1 MPASSDQTRLID
13 SQAQLDEVC
22 EQLAAKNIIALDTE
36 FMRTDTYYPKLCLIQ
51 LATDSRS
58 ACIDV
63 LANLDTGRI
72 LECLVNSQRLKIFHA
87 AKQDLEAFQLTFGQL
102 PEPIFDTQI
111 AAGLLGYQAQ
121 IGYANLVME
130 LIGVRLEKGQTRTD
144 WSRRPLTKAQLKYA
158 GDDVLHLAELHA
170 RLRAELEAA
179 GRYDWALEDSA
190 ELIDPPLYVARPED
204 AWRRMPSIPSLPIPI
219 QARARRLMAWREA
232 RAQHIDRPRGWVL
245 TDKALLA
252 IAAADP
258 RDETALKNL
267 PDLPPAVIRKQG
279 KVIFQELRQANGDVE
294 GGRVDFRQVIKPG
307 PPDAKALKNLSDVVG
322 GKARELNISAELLT
336 TKRDLTALLRGDRDI
351 KVLRGWRLEVIG
363 EPLLKIMGSD
373 PIFHNSR
380 HARSR

>member
-373 PIFHNSR
+373 PIFS
-380 HARSR
+380 

>member
-51 LATDSRS
+51 LATDSRP

-144 WSRRPLTKAQLKYA
+144 WSRRPLTEAQLKYA

-179 GRYDWALEDSA
+179 GRYDWVLEDSA

-204 AWRRMPSIPSLPIPI
+204 AWRRMQSIPSLPIPI

-279 KVIFQELRQANGDVE
+279 KVIFRELRQANSDVE
-294 GGRVDFRQVIKPG
+294 GGRVEFRQVIKPG

-373 PIFHNSR
+373 PIFS
-380 HARSR
+380 

>member
-51 LATDSRS
+51 LATDSRP

-179 GRYDWALEDSA
+179 GRYDWALEDST

-373 PIFHNSR
+373 PIFS
-380 HARSR
+380 

>member
-51 LATDSRS
+51 LATDSRP

-179 GRYDWALEDSA
+179 GRYDWALEDST

-322 GKARELNISAELLT
+322 GKAHELNISAELLT

-373 PIFHNSR
+373 PIFS
-380 HARSR
+380 

>member
-51 LATDSRS
+51 LATDSRP

-373 PIFHNSR
+373 PIFS
-380 HARSR
+380 